1 MNIRTITLLVSLLL
15 FSPMATARIGTVD
28 GIAFVVNNGVIT
40 LSEWERELGLAK
52 QEMNYLPPGQ
62 RLTGDELE
70 DYVARVMITSKFQDI
85 FAKQSGIYVQD
96 REVDNAIQ
104 DIAARNGTDVETLRE
119 YIVYQGMDFNQY
131 RESIRGQ
138 MLAARLQNEIVQSL
152 NFTENEIDL
161 FMKTADFKKIK
172 DQLAKANA
180 PQNKARHILIAV
192 NKDKSEERALQEAN
206 RLRDRILAGEI
217 SFEDVARANS
227 QDPVSAA
234 DEGSLG
240 WVGQGQLMPEF
251 EKVMVTL
258 PIGEISKPVRTP
270 YGYHLIR
277 VDERR
282 TGFQDN
288 EAMRNVA
295 KEFYFRKKAA
305 AKYDEWL
312 DRMLSDIYVEKRVGT
327 QK

>member
-1 MNIRTITLLVSLLL
+1 MNIRTITLLATLLL
-15 FSPMATARIGTVD
+15 FSPMATARLGTVD

-52 QEMNYLPPGQ
+52 QEMAYLPPGQ
-62 RLTGDELE
+62 RLTGPELE
-70 DYVARVMITSKFQDI
+70 DYVARVLITAKFQDT

-96 REVDNAIQ
+96 REVDNAIR

-119 YIVYQGMDFNQY
+119 YIIYQGMDYDQY

-161 FMKTADFKKIK
+161 FMKTAEFKKIQ
-172 DQLAKANA
+172 DQLSKANI
-180 PQNKARHILIAV
+180 PQYKTSHILIAV

-234 DEGSLG
+234 DDGNLG

-251 EKVMVTL
+251 EKVMITL

-277 VDERR
+277 VDDRR
-282 TGFQDN
+282 TGLQDN

-312 DRMLSDIYVEKRVGT
+312 NRMLSDLYVEKRVGS
-327 QK
+327 KK